1 MKRSC
6 SDIEN
11 TDKIMQTVYEEP
23 ELPAFLRGGCRVL
36 SCLGAG
42 RERSVYLIED
52 LSGKKYILKK
62 AVGEEA
68 ALLKKEARQ
77 MEKYDF
83 SFLPRFF
90 CFQEEN
96 GEAYLLRG
104 YIEGDTLEEI
114 IERDGAMSV
123 QRAGVIAERL
133 CDISAKLHSQE
144 PPLVHRDIKPSNIVL
159 TPEGNLFLIDFGTV
173 REYDPDLSRDTEII
187 GTRGTAAPE
196 QYGFCQTD
204 ARADIYALGVTYCY
218 LLTGEVYGRGR
229 KAYDALSGEC
239 RQIIERC
246 TKLDPQER
254 YQTDGQLKAAICAVS
269 AGNGK
274 IHFWTKKFIKHWKKS
289 ALLSKMIVSLAV
301 VFAGVFL
308 TFVFRSEYDYTFRS
322 ELIEEAVRRQ
332 LEKTEGERIAKKEL
346 LSIEVLRIC
355 GGEILSEEDR
365 HWQYCTE
372 HRINGEEISGR
383 GQIRDLGDIRHMKNL
398 RELVLDRQQI
408 SDISAL
414 KGLKLEKLSLCDNP
428 IKDLSPLSG
437 NDTLK
442 ELSLEQTELESL
454 TELEDLK
461 TIQILDIGMT
471 PIDSLEPIK
480 NMKVEK
486 LFMASVYLRRGEKI
500 PELPLTKLVLH
511 NQFEELI
518 FDIGEKESL
527 EELTIYNYVFETIE
541 PLSDLKNLKML
552 DLYGGR
558 INTLEG
564 IETFVK
570 LEELIIGE
578 TQIRDISLLGK
589 LKKLY
594 SLGIEYSQV
603 KDMSVLGELDGL
615 RRLSCDTAQKKTIDE
630 ILPEPLFEIHVSELE
645 K

>member
-1 MKRSC
+1 
-6 SDIEN
+6 
-11 TDKIMQTVYEEP
+11 MQSVYEEP

-42 RERSVYLIED
+42 GERSVYLIED

-77 MEKYDF
+77 METHDF

-90 CFQEEN
+90 CFQEED
-96 GEAYLLRG
+96 GASYLLRG
-104 YIEGDTLEEI
+104 YIEGDTLEELV
-114 IERDGAMSV
+114 ERDGAMSV
-123 QRAGVIAERL
+123 RRAGGIAKRL
-133 CDISAKLHSQE
+133 CEISAKLHSQE

-173 REYDPDLSRDTEII
+173 REYNPDLSRDTEII

-204 ARADIYALGVTYCY
+204 ARTDIYALGVTYCY

-229 KAYDALSGEC
+229 KAYDDLPWEC
-239 RQIIERC
+239 RQIIEKC
-246 TKLDPQER
+246 TELDPQER
-254 YQTDGQLKAAICAVS
+254 YQTDEQLKSAIGAVS
-269 AGNGK
+269 AGNEK
-274 IHFWTKKFIKHWKKS
+274 IHFGIKQFVRRRKKS
-289 ALLSKMIVSLAV
+289 ARLSKIIAFLAV
-301 VFAGVFL
+301 VLAGVSL
-308 TFVFRSEYDYTFRS
+308 MAVYRANYDYSFHS

-332 LEKTEGERIAKKEL
+332 LEKNAGERISKKEL

-365 HWQYCTE
+365 HWQYCTA
-372 HRINGEEISGR
+372 HRINGEKISGR
-383 GQIRDLGDIRHMKNL
+383 GQIRDLKDIRHMKNL

-414 KGLKLEKLSLCDNP
+414 KGLKLETLSLCDNP
-428 IKDLSPLSG
+428 LKDLSPLSG

-442 ELSLEQTELESL
+442 ELSLEQTQLESL
-454 TELEDLK
+454 TELENLK

-471 PIDSLEPIK
+471 PVDSLEPIK
-480 NMKVEK
+480 NLKVEK
-486 LFMASVYLRRGEKI
+486 LYMASVYLRKGEKI
-500 PELPLTKLVLH
+500 PKMALTKLVLH
-511 NQFEELI
+511 NQLEELI
-518 FDIGEKESL
+518 YDIGEKKNL
-527 EELTIYNYVFETIE
+527 EELTIYNYGFETLK
-541 PLSDLKNLKML
+541 PLFDLKNLKKL

-558 INTLEG
+558 INNLEG
-564 IETFVK
+564 IDGFTK

-615 RRLSCDTAQKKTIDE
+615 RRLSCDTGQKKTIDE
-630 ILPEPLFEIHVSELE
+630 ILPEPLFEIHVSEME
-645 K
+645 E